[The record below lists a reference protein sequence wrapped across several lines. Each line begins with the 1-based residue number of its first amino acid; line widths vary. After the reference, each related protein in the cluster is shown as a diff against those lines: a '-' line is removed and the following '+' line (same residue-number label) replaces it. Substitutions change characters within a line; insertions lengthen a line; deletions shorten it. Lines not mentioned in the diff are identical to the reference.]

1 MGDIIAIKIF
11 IDQGHNPSN
20 WNTGALGN
28 NLKEQ
33 DITYNVGIYL
43 QDLLEEDPRFEVKV
57 SRNSPTEVLGTSNS
71 SSLVRRVVLA
81 NQWPA
86 DYFIS
91 IHANAST
98 NTNANGSEV
107 YVYKQNSPSYQL
119 ATDVLENIV
128 KEVGTK
134 NNGVRINPS
143 LFVLR
148 RTKMPAILVELGYIT
163 NTKDAILLKNMQYEF
178 AYGIYLGL
186 LEYLNLKLL

>member
-43 QDLLEEDPRFEVKV
+43 QDLLEEDRRFEVRV

-71 SSLVRRVVLA
+71 SSLVRRVALA

-186 LEYLNLKLL
+186 LEYLNLQLL